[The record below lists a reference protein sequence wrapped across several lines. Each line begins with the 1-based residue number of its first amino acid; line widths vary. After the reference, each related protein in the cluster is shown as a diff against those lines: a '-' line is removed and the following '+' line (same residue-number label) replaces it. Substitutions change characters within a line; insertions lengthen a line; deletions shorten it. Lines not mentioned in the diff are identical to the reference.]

1 MTAIEGFEKILN
13 KIDRKEK
20 KIPKEL
26 KQYYHTIA
34 NLKEDDYITFL
45 DEASG
50 EDIIIREVDFSVYI

>member
-13 KIDRKEK
+13 KIDVKEQ

-26 KQYYHTIA
+26 KEYYHTIEKM
-34 NLKEDDYITFL
+34 KEEGYTTFL

-50 EDIIIREVDFSVYI
+50 ESIIVWEADFNVHC